1 MTDLQFTTRRSHSAS
16 LPAVR
21 TLRMTQEA
29 GRDQRATSPSSSR
42 RRLRKLHIPRQRAAS
57 TPASAAFSRERFE
70 QWAQQQTPN
79 VSLSQITYLEAATVP
94 EVMYCFW
101 DAVLQ
106 RQSDAHSEAILAFPH
121 FRNGSALFARIA
133 GHVHECADV
142 CTVLGHRAYATFF
155 GGSGAEGSAPCF
167 CVHLRMRDDV
177 ADNIGSVDGGAD
189 AAVEDD
195 SGGDDDDDEWL
206 SPRLA
211 ALLEQARRDDEAEL
225 QSKQGTG
232 TDSAFDISKP
242 ISPPVPRDT
251 DQILH
256 DTKRWVDSVVA
267 GAHICPFMLSAEC
280 GGLPS
285 APVHYEVSGARSPEH
300 AYRDFWAHV
309 ALLQYSD
316 PKRISTTLLITPYL
330 LQDGSTDDNLCS
342 AEAFDA
348 VTAPLQSALTELGL
362 EQLVQLVF
370 FHPGYVFRDGNDR
383 YAVDAQVGARPT
395 DYARRS
401 PWPMINVLRT
411 RQVRMGQRG
420 IPTESV
426 YRRNAEFL
434 AHVGVRKLQR
444 MLEERDWSGVSGDA
458 QTDAQDAASQPDDV
472 QQAVERVRRT
482 VGE

>member
-1 MTDLQFTTRRSHSAS
+1 
-16 LPAVR
+16 
-21 TLRMTQEA
+21 MTQEA
-29 GRDQRATSPSSSR
+29 GGDRRRTSSSSSR
-42 RRLRKLHIPRQRAAS
+42 RRLRKLRIPRQRTVSA
-57 TPASAAFSRERFE
+57 PASAAFSRERFE
-70 QWAQQQTPN
+70 QWAQQRTPN
-79 VSLSQITYLEAATVP
+79 VSLSEIIYLEAVTVP

-106 RQSDAHSEAILAFPH
+106 RQSDAHPEAILAFPH
-121 FRNGSALFARIA
+121 FRNGSTLSARIA

-142 CTVLGHRAYATFF
+142 CTVLGQQAYATFF
-155 GGSGAEGSAPCF
+155 GGSGAEDSAPCF

-189 AAVEDD
+189 AAVEEEEEDE
-195 SGGDDDDDEWL
+195 DEWL
-206 SPRLA
+206 SPHLA

-225 QSKQGTG
+225 QSKQGTS
-232 TDSAFDISKP
+232 TDSAFDHSQSV
-242 ISPPVPRDT
+242 SPSVPRDT

-256 DTKRWVDSVVA
+256 DTKRWVESVVA

-316 PKRISTTLLITPYL
+316 PKRISTTLLVTPHL
-330 LQDGSTDDNLCS
+330 LQDGSADDSLCS

-444 MLEERDWSGVSGDA
+444 MLEERDWSGMSGDA
-458 QTDAQDAASQPDDV
+458 QADAQDAASQPDDV

-482 VGE
+482 VGESCRAGDRP